1 MLDALRAR
9 RVMPGVMRLLP
20 LYLMRS
26 KLLKAFSLIWLIA
39 ILPLLG
45 IIPLLLM
52 TEALNPGFDVS
63 GNLALA
69 VLRELRG
76 LVLPDPAPQNSHVS
90 FYELAPKAVW
100 VMIMAVVFSG
110 SGVIL
115 YYWCRVITRRA
126 A

>member
-1 MLDALRAR
+1 
-9 RVMPGVMRLLP
+9 MRLLS

-39 ILPLLG
+39 ILPSLG

-52 TEALNPGFDVS
+52 TEVLDPGFDVL

-76 LVLPDPAPQNSHVS
+76 LVLPDPAPEFSHLS
-90 FYELAPKAVW
+90 FYMLAPKAVW
-100 VMIMAVVFSG
+100 VMIMAVVFSV
-110 SGVIL
+110 SGVFL